1 MIIAEAEATVTY
13 TCYLSEKDS
22 KEVKS
27 YAKKNSLT
35 LREAVEELYSQYKID
50 LYKQSTESDFSTESF
65 KCVYEEDLEPPYLEV
80 QERNNANNY

>member
-1 MIIAEAEATVTY
+1 MIIVEVEATVTY

-27 YAKKNSLT
+27 YAKKNDLT

-50 LYKQSTESDFSTESF
+50 LYKQSTESDFSTEKFNSAY
-65 KCVYEEDLEPPYLEV
+65 KED
-80 QERNNANNY
+80 

>member
-1 MIIAEAEATVTY
+1 MIIVEVEAAVTY

-27 YAKKNSLT
+27 YAKKNDLT

-50 LYKQSTESDFSTESF
+50 LYKQSTESDFSTEKFNSAY
-65 KCVYEEDLEPPYLEV
+65 KED
-80 QERNNANNY
+80 

>member
-1 MIIAEAEATVTY
+1 MIIVEVEATVTY
-13 TCYLSEKDS
+13 TCYLSEKES

-27 YAKKNSLT
+27 YAKKNDLT

-65 KCVYEEDLEPPYLEV
+65 NDAYEED
-80 QERNNANNY
+80 

>member
-1 MIIAEAEATVTY
+1 MIIVEVKATVTY

-27 YAKKNSLT
+27 YAKKNDLT

-65 KCVYEEDLEPPYLEV
+65 NDAYEE
-80 QERNNANNY
+80 N

>member
-1 MIIAEAEATVTY
+1 MIIAEVEATVTY

-27 YAKKNSLT
+27 YAKKNGLT

-50 LYKQSTESDFSTESF
+50 LYKQSTESDFSKAVFQPKVLSAYT
-65 KCVYEEDLEPPYLEV
+65 KKIWN
-80 QERNNANNY
+80 RRI

>member
-1 MIIAEAEATVTY
+1 MIRGEVEGTVTD

-27 YAKKNSLT
+27 YAKKNGLT

-65 KCVYEEDLEPPYLEV
+65 KCVYEED
-80 QERNNANNY
+80 

>member
-1 MIIAEAEATVTY
+1 MIIAEVEATVTY

-27 YAKKNSLT
+27 YAKKNGLT

-50 LYKQSTESDFSTESF
+50 LYKQSTKSDFSTESF
-65 KCVYEEDLEPPYLEV
+65 NDVYE
-80 QERNNANNY
+80 